1 MKFRNVELLD
11 EAEFDLQ
18 AGEAFYNERESGLG
32 DYFVDSL
39 LSDLSSLQHYA
50 GIHEKHFGCYRLI
63 SKRFPFAVYYDLEED
78 RVVVTAILD
87 MRRKP
92 NTIRT
97 LVSRRSTTDGSES
110 SGSGA
115 S

>member
-1 MKFRNVELLD
+1 MNFREVDLLD
-11 EAEFDLQ
+11 EAVTDLR
-18 AGEAFYNERESGLG
+18 AGEAFYNEREVGLG
-32 DYFVDSL
+32 DYFVDCL

-50 GIHEKHFGCYRLI
+50 GIHSKRYGCYRLL
-63 SKRFPFAVYYDLEED
+63 SKRFPFGIYYELEEV
-78 RVVVTAILD
+78 RVVVIAILD

-97 LVSRRSTTDGSES
+97 LVAERSTIDGTEP

-115 S
+115 P

>member
-1 MKFRNVELLD
+1 VKFRNVELLD
-11 EAEFDLQ
+11 EAELDLR
-18 AGEAFYNERESGLG
+18 AGEVFYNEREPGLG

-50 GIHEKHFGCYRLI
+50 GIHSKPFGCFRLI
-63 SKRFPFAVYYDLEED
+63 SKRFPFAVYYELEHE
-78 RVVVTAILD
+78 RVVVIAIID

-92 NTIRT
+92 NTIRN
-97 LVSRRSTTDGSES
+97 LVSKRSTTDGTES

-115 S
+115 L

>member
-11 EAEFDLQ
+11 EAELDLR
-18 AGEAFYNERESGLG
+18 AGESFYNEREVGLG
-32 DYFVDSL
+32 DYFVDCL

-50 GIHEKHFGCYRLI
+50 GIHSKRNGCFRLI
-63 SKRFPFAVYYDLEED
+63 SKRFPFAVYYELEEE
-78 RVVVTAILD
+78 RVVVIAILD

-92 NTIRT
+92 NTIRN
-97 LVSRRSTTDGSES
+97 LVAKRSTTDGTEP

-115 S
+115 T